1 MIVIR
6 LAQNSLVIMVLCV
19 LISAKAS
26 KHLEK
31 EGKDQE

>member
-1 MIVIR
+1 MIVFRI
-6 LAQNSLVIMVLCV
+6 AQNSLAIMVLCV
-19 LISAKAS
+19 LTSAKAS